1 MQPLTEIRRPTFAHT
16 DTFGGGGGGGG
27 GGAAL

>member
-1 MQPLTEIRRPTFAHT
+1 MHPLTEMRRPTFAHT

-27 GGAAL
+27 GGAA